1 VVRSVRV
8 VKRLIDVVGSLLG
21 LAITLPLFPLIAA
34 AVYLDSPGAILIRQR
49 RAGQL
54 GPTADGEPEA
64 AGSEPP
70 KPQFREFWMFK
81 FRSMR
86 PDAEEL
92 SGPVLA
98 IENDPRITRVGRF
111 LRRTRIDELPQF
123 LNVLAGDMSIVGP
136 RPERPELAEQLALVI
151 PYFEERMRDVKPGI
165 TGLAQVTLGYSGK
178 PPPGSELMPFARDL
192 TNPFQVEGAE
202 DAVADHMRMK
212 LLYDLAYSAA
222 LEKLRTFVPLELSI
236 LLKTPLVMVRARG
249 T

>member
-8 VKRLIDVVGSLLG
+8 AKRLIDVVGSLLG
-21 LAITLPLFPLIAA
+21 LGITLPLFPLIAA
-34 AVYLDSPGAILIRQR
+34 AVYLDSPGPILIRQR

-54 GPTADGEPEA
+54 GQ
-64 AGSEPP
+64 GSEDGSDREEGTQARPR
-70 KPQFREFWMFK
+70 FREFLMFK

-86 PDAEEL
+86 SDAEEL

-98 IENDPRITRVGRF
+98 IENDPRITRVGRL
-111 LRRTRIDELPQF
+111 LRRTRLDELPQF

-136 RPERPELAEQLALVI
+136 RPERPELAEQLALAI

-178 PPPGSELMPFARDL
+178 PPPGSEFMPFAGDL
-192 TNPFQVEGAE
+192 TNPFHVEGAE

-212 LLYDLAYSAA
+212 LLYDLAYSASM
-222 LEKLRTFVPLELSI
+222 ESLRSFAPLELSI
-236 LLKTPLVMVRARG
+236 LLKTPLVMLRARG

>member
-8 VKRLIDVVGSLLG
+8 AKRVIDVVGSLLG

-34 AVYLDSPGAILIRQR
+34 AVYLDSPGAILIRQK

-54 GPTADGEPEA
+54 GSGPDGAGDEADASGGPR
-64 AGSEPP
+64 
-70 KPQFREFWMFK
+70 FREFLMFK

-86 PDAEEL
+86 ADAEEL

-98 IENDPRITRVGRF
+98 SENDPRITRVGRF
-111 LRRTRIDELPQF
+111 LRRTHIDELPQF
-123 LNVLAGDMSIVGP
+123 LNVLVGDMSIVGP
-136 RPERPELAEQLALVI
+136 RPERPELAAQLAMAI

-178 PPPGSELMPFARDL
+178 PPPGSELMSFTRDL

-212 LLYDLAYSAA
+212 LLYDLAYGGAM
-222 LEKLRTFVPLELSI
+222 EDLRTFVPLELSI
-236 LLKTPLVMVRARG
+236 LVRTPLVMLRARG